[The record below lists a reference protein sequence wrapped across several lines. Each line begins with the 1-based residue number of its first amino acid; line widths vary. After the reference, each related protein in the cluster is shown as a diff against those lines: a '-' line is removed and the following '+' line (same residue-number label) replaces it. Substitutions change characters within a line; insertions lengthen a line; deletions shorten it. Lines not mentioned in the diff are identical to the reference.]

1 MYLHHFER
9 MIMDHVARLG
19 GPTDWALPYWNYSR
33 SAADRILPEAFR
45 SGDLF
50 VAQRDPEA
58 NAGRAFAEAD
68 DTNITTALSETVFRG
83 VTGNPGF
90 GGLPPANHGGGGPGK
105 GRVESSPHDRM
116 HVAISGPDASGFMGN
131 FTRAP
136 LDPIF
141 WIHHCNI
148 DRLWEVWIN
157 AGHTNPTTADWL
169 TDVSFPFHDSTGAVV
184 NMTSAEVVDTKVSPL
199 SYEYDDL
206 AP

>member
-1 MYLHHFER
+1 
-9 MIMDHVARLG
+9 
-19 GPTDWALPYWNYSR
+19 
-33 SAADRILPEAFR
+33 
-45 SGDLF
+45 
-50 VAQRDPEA
+50 
-58 NAGRAFAEAD
+58 
-68 DTNITTALSETVFRG
+68 
-83 VTGNPGF
+83 
-90 GGLPPANHGGGGPGK
+90 
-105 GRVESSPHDRM
+105 M